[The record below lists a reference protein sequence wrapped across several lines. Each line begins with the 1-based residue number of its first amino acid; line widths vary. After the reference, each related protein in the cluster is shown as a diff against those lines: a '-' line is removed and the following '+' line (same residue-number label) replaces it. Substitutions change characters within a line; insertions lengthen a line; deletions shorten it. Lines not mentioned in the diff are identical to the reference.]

1 MPVYLPPPENILALQ
16 NSSCMANDDAL
27 VVLLVDDSLLII
39 DRIIGLLDEVG
50 NIRIIFQ
57 ASSYS
62 EAVGIVAEAE
72 PDIVLMD
79 IFLGGRISFDLL
91 KFLGENYPSVETAVI
106 SNHAGEHYRDICK
119 KLGAR
124 HFFDKS
130 NEFGLLVNMM
140 SGKKNR

>member
-1 MPVYLPPPENILALQ
+1 MVYLPSPENVLALQ
-16 NSSCMANDDAL
+16 NIFPMPNDDDKL
-27 VVLLVDDSLLII
+27 VVLLVDDSLLIV
-39 DRIIGLLDEVG
+39 DKVLGLLQELE

-62 EAVGIVAEAE
+62 EAMGIVEEAE

-106 SNHAGEHYRDICK
+106 SNHAGERYRETCK

-130 NEFGLLVNMM
+130 NEFKLLVKMI
-140 SGKKNR
+140 SEKK

>member
-1 MPVYLPPPENILALQ
+1 
-16 NSSCMANDDAL
+16 MANDDDL
-27 VVLLVDDSLLII
+27 VVLLVDDSLLIV
-39 DRIIGLLDEVG
+39 DKIIGLLDEVG

-57 ASSYS
+57 ASSYG
-62 EAVGIVAEAE
+62 EAVGIIVEAE
-72 PDIVLMD
+72 PDMVLMD

-106 SNHAGEHYRDICK
+106 SNHAGEHYRDTCK

-140 SGKKNR
+140 SEKKNR

>member
-1 MPVYLPPPENILALQ
+1 MQ

-39 DRIIGLLDEVG
+39 DKIIGLLDEVG

-62 EAVGIVAEAE
+62 EAVGIIVEAE

-106 SNHAGEHYRDICK
+106 SNHAGARYREICK
-119 KLGAR
+119 KLGAT

-130 NEFGLLVNMM
+130 NEFELLVNMM